1 MKFILIYDTGKQYAY
16 YYDPKDLPEWLD
28 RYGICKKVWYNQPVE
43 IASK

>member
-28 RYGICKKVWYNQPVE
+28 RSGVVVY
-43 IASK
+43 A